1 MADATSKSLRG
12 FDRSLPMS
20 LMRAREVVMKE
31 FVPSLRDNDL
41 TAQQW
46 RVIRSL
52 EHKDGQ
58 TLSEISQRCYLMM
71 PSVSR
76 IVQALEQR
84 GLVLRA
90 SVAADQRQSRLSLT
104 KAGQKIFAEVAP
116 KSAERYDYITQKFG
130 YGKLELLYEL
140 LDELVDKLDEEREL
154 PNLDES

>member
-1 MADATSKSLRG
+1 MSEPLPIEPLRG

-41 TAQQW
+41 TPQQW

-52 EHKDGQ
+52 EHIDGQ
-58 TLSEISQRCYLMM
+58 TLSELSQRCFLMM

-76 IVQALEQR
+76 IVQAMEAR
-84 GLVLRA
+84 GLVSRA

-104 KAGQKIFAEVAP
+104 KAGQKVFSEVAP
-116 KSAERYDYITQKFG
+116 KSSERYEYITQKFG

-140 LDELVDKLDEEREL
+140 LDELVEKLDEPDPAR
-154 PNLDES
+154 PSD